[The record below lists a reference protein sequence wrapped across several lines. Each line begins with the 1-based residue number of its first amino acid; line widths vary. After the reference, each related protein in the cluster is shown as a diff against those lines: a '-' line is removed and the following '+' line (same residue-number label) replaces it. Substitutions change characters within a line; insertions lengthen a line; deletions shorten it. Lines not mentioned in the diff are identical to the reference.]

1 MCNCRM
7 ASLSALITAGAISM
21 PLLGVTPTAFANPLT
36 TPTIGKLVAELT
48 GSDAVAGDDFGA
60 TVAISGTTVAVGAP
74 SHANY
79 AGRAYVYT
87 NAAGGWKQLAELKG
101 SDTAAGD
108 GFGTSV
114 AVSGTTVVVGADDA
128 DRAYVFTRTP
138 TGWKQ
143 TGELKGSDTV
153 GASMF
158 SFGDEFGYSVAL
170 WGTTIVVGAF
180 DHANDAGRAY
190 VFRKTA
196 NGWTQ
201 TAELKGS
208 DTIAGQD
215 GLTGDSFGTSVAV
228 SGDMVV
234 VGAPYHAEH
243 SGRAY
248 LFTRAAGGWKQ
259 TAELRGADT
268 VGFEGNFA
276 GDQFG
281 TSVAISGTTVVVG
294 TGNGDRAYLFTR
306 TPTGWKQT
314 AELRGSYTVSGD
326 DFGISAA
333 VSGNTVVVGDD
344 YQANGAGRAYLFTRT
359 GGWKQVAELKGS
371 DTVSGGDFGIS
382 TAVSGSTVVVG
393 ADYHGAG
400 RAYVFEA

>member
-1 MCNCRM
+1 MYKFSVSVLL
-7 ASLSALITAGAISM
+7 AAGAISL
-21 PLLGVTPTAFANPLT
+21 PLLGVTATVSANPLT
-36 TPTIGKLVAELT
+36 TPTIGKQMAELT
-48 GSDAVAGDDFGA
+48 GSDTVAGDDFGA
-60 TVAISGTTVAVGAP
+60 SVGISGTTVVVGAP

-79 AGRAYVYT
+79 AGRAYVFT
-87 NAAGGWKQLAELKG
+87 NAARGWKQTAELEG
-101 SDTAAGD
+101 SNTAAGD

-143 TGELKGSDTV
+143 TAELKGSDTV
-153 GASMF
+153 GSSLS
-158 SFGDEFGYSVAL
+158 SFGDEFGYSVAVS
-170 WGTTIVVGAF
+170 GAIVVVGAF
-180 DHANDAGRAY
+180 DHRNDAGRAY

-196 NGWTQ
+196 GGWTQ

-228 SGDMVV
+228 SGGTVV

-248 LFTRAAGGWKQ
+248 PFTRAARGWKQ
-259 TAELRGADT
+259 FAELKGSDT
-268 VGFEGNFA
+268 VGFTGTFA

-294 TGNGDRAYLFTR
+294 ADNANRAYVFTR

-314 AELRGSYTVSGD
+314 AELKGSDSVSGD
-326 DFGISAA
+326 HFGISAA
-333 VSGNTVVVGDD
+333 VSGT
-344 YQANGAGRAYLFTRT
+344 
-359 GGWKQVAELKGS
+359 
-371 DTVSGGDFGIS
+371 I
-382 TAVSGSTVVVG
+382 VVVG

-400 RAYVFEA
+400 RAYVFDT